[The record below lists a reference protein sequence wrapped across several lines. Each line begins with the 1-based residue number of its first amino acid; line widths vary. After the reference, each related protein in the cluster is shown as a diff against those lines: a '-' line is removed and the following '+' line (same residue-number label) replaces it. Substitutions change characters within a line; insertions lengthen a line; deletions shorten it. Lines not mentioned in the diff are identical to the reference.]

1 MVLRFVK
8 GGEVGVAQAPG
19 IFEKIG
25 VEVEPLQT
33 ARSVTIRSYR
43 RADRQTIRQICCDTG
58 FLGKPVDAIFQ
69 DRELFADLFTKPYL
83 EHEPEWALV
92 AEAEHQVIGYLL
104 GSVSRH
110 FEAKLMCS
118 GFQTVMKMLFR
129 LALGQYREH
138 PRSRQFIAWL
148 LSAGMREQPKHPPGA
163 AHLHFDVDRR
173 YRGRGIGQRFWEVF
187 EERLRQ
193 TGIPRCYGAFFSH
206 PRRRPEWVY
215 ARFGFSIFD
224 RRRTT
229 LFTPEVLEPVEV
241 VCVHK
246 TI

>member
-33 ARSVTIRSYR
+33 ARSVTMRSYR

-92 AEAEHQVIGYLL
+92 AEAEDRVVGYLL
-104 GSVSRH
+104 GSVSKH
-110 FEAKLMCS
+110 FEA
-118 GFQTVMKMLFR
+118 V
-129 LALGQYREH
+129 
-138 PRSRQFIAWL
+138 
-148 LSAGMREQPKHPPGA
+148 
-163 AHLHFDVDRR
+163 
-173 YRGRGIGQRFWEVF
+173 
-187 EERLRQ
+187 
-193 TGIPRCYGAFFSH
+193 
-206 PRRRPEWVY
+206 
-215 ARFGFSIFD
+215 
-224 RRRTT
+224 
-229 LFTPEVLEPVEV
+229 
-241 VCVHK
+241 
-246 TI
+246 

>member
-1 MVLRFVK
+1 MVLRFVN

-19 IFEKIG
+19 IFEKFG
-25 VEVEPLQT
+25 VEEQLRWARPVE
-33 ARSVTIRSYR
+33 IRPYR
-43 RADRQTIRQICCDTG
+43 RADREAIRRICCDTG

-92 AEAEHQVIGYLL
+92 AEAEHRVVGYLL
-104 GSVSRH
+104 GSVSQQ
-110 FEAKLMCS
+110 FETALMWS

-129 LALGQYREH
+129 LARGHYRGH
-138 PRSRQFIAWL
+138 PRSQRFIAWL
-148 LSAGMREQPKHPPGA
+148 LSAGMREQPRHPPRA
-163 AHLHFDVDRR
+163 AHLHFDLDRR
-173 YRGRGIGQRFWEVF
+173 YRGRGIGQRFWELF
-187 EERLRQ
+187 EERLREA
-193 TGIPRCYGAFFSH
+193 GICRCYGSFFSH
-206 PRRRPEWVY
+206 ARRRPEWVY
-215 ARFGFSIFD
+215 ARFGFTVFD

-229 LFTPEVLEPVEV
+229 LFAPEVLEPVDV